1 MSMAKIKVE
10 KTLPINPD
18 KSGSVPSLTRDQVW
32 EGLLLK
38 VYDARPFVP
47 LMTRCEVTEELE
59 NGIVREIIFDNMP
72 LKERIILYPKE
83 KIEFIRVGFGEEMG
97 SIWNVI
103 LEEGGELFMQ
113 FAFELEV
120 ANLTDQELNEYE
132 EKRAIGYLHAVQAS
146 IDHIRKLTDEK
157 KQ

>member
-1 MSMAKIKVE
+1 MSIAQIKVQ

-18 KSGSVPSLTRDQVW
+18 KNGTVPSLTRDQVW

-38 VYDARPFVP
+38 VYDAQPFVP

-59 NGIVREIIFDNMP
+59 NGIVREIVFDSMP

-97 SIWNVI
+97 TIWNVI
-103 LEEGGELFMQ
+103 LEERGELFMQ
-113 FAFELEV
+113 FAFELEI
-120 ANLTDQELNEYE
+120 ANLTHQELNEYK
-132 EKRAIGYLHAVQAS
+132 EKRATGYLHAVQAT
-146 IDHIRKLTDEK
+146 IDHLRELTDENR
-157 KQ
+157 Q